1 MKLSAQQLEQFD
13 EEGYVV
19 VEDALRHE
27 DLDPVIEEY
36 DRYVA
41 EKAREL
47 HGEGRIAHVYDD
59 EPFERRLACMA
70 EEDEEIYHASD
81 AFIDIMHFRG
91 KATFDFLCNERL
103 VQLMEGILGSEI
115 ICSPI
120 QHVRAKLP
128 SDLASGKNSHVA
140 PWHQDAQV
148 HTEEADP
155 HFILTVWVP
164 LCEATPEN
172 GCLQII
178 PGVHKREVVF
188 WSEGFGI
195 SEKNMPAGGVLPVP
209 MKKGSVL
216 FLDKLT
222 PHGSGPNETD
232 CIRWSMDLRY
242 QQAGTPTGRSCY
254 PDFAVLSR
262 SNPASVLTDFS
273 AWDRLWREALKEY
286 PQKVGRKTRP
296 EGPAPQK
303 VEPRVERQP
312 SLTIPQEGDV
322 R

>member
-1 MKLSAQQLEQFD
+1 MELSAQQLEQFNRA
-13 EEGYVV
+13 GYVV

-36 DRYVA
+36 DLYVA
-41 EKAREL
+41 KKARAL
-47 HGEGRIAHVYDD
+47 YAEGRIRQLYDD

-70 EEDEEIYHASD
+70 EEDAETYHASD
-81 AFIDIMHFRG
+81 GFIDIMYFRG
-91 KATFDFLCNERL
+91 KATFDFLRNERL
-103 VQLMEGILGSEI
+103 VRLIEGILGPEI

-128 SDLASGKNSHVA
+128 SDLANGKNSHVA

-164 LCEATPEN
+164 LCDATPEN

-178 PGVHKREVVF
+178 PRVHRREIVY

-195 SEKNMPAGGVLPVP
+195 SEENMPAGEVLTVP

-216 FLDKLT
+216 LLDKLT
-222 PHGSGPNETD
+222 PHGSGPNDTD
-232 CIRWSMDLRY
+232 RIRWSMDLRY
-242 QQAGTPTGRSCY
+242 QKAGTPTGRSCY

-262 SNPASVLTDFS
+262 SNLSSVLTDYS
-273 AWDRLWREALKEY
+273 EWDRLWRESVEEEY

-296 EGPAPQK
+296 EGPASQK
-303 VEPRVERQP
+303 VER
-312 SLTIPQEGDV
+312 
-322 R
+322 